1 MTAAPDADPRL
12 APYRDVRDAD
22 LRGAHGL
29 FLVESPRCVAR
40 FLRACARG
48 AWQAESALVAPEH
61 LSLLGPLAR
70 AANCPLLHAEAD
82 WIAAHSGYRF
92 HHGAL
97 AIGRHP
103 APRPLAELLTA
114 LPPGPATLV
123 IADGVVH
130 VDNMGSLFRNAACL
144 GAHAVAL
151 GPGCAD
157 PLGRKS
163 VRISMGRVFG
173 VPFTAV
179 QDAAQAVRE
188 AKAAG
193 FACVALEQ
201 APGAVPLQGWTPA
214 ARTALVLGAEG
225 RGVDP
230 GLLAACDACV
240 EIPASP
246 DPLAGELD
254 GAPSLNVSTALA
266 IALHELRRAHGGTGT
281 TQGLGV
287 GATGT

>member
-1 MTAAPDADPRL
+1 
-12 APYRDVRDAD
+12 
-22 LRGAHGL
+22 
-29 FLVESPRCVAR
+29 VAR
-40 FLRACARG
+40 FLRACAHG
-48 AWQAESALVAPEH
+48 AWKAESALASPDH
-61 LSLLGPLAR
+61 RPLLAPLAR
-70 AANCPLLHAEAD
+70 AAGCELIEAD
-82 WIAAHSGYRF
+82 AEWIAAHSGYRF

-103 APRPLAELLTA
+103 EPRPLAALLA
-114 LPPGPATLV
+114 SLPTGPATLV

-163 VRISMGRVFG
+163 IRISMGRVFG
-173 VPFTAV
+173 VPHTQV
-179 QDAAQAVRE
+179 PDAAQAVRQARE
-188 AKAAG
+188 AG
-193 FACVALEQ
+193 FMCVALEQ
-201 APGAVPLQGWTPA
+201 AAGALRLHDWKPA
-214 ARTALVLGAEG
+214 DRVALVLGAEG

-240 EIPASP
+240 EIESAP
-246 DPLAGELD
+246 DPLAGEGD

-266 IALHELRRAHGGTGT
+266 IALHELRRAHRGTGA
-281 TQGLGV
+281 TQGLGIGRA
-287 GATGT
+287 GA

>member
-1 MTAAPDADPRL
+1 MTTPDAGDARL

-22 LRGAHGL
+22 LRGEHGL

-48 AWQAESALVAPEH
+48 PWKAHSVLAAPEH
-61 LSLLGPLAR
+61 AAPLAPL
-70 AANCPLLHAEAD
+70 AAAAGCDLIEADAD

-92 HHGAL
+92 HRGAM
-97 AIGRHP
+97 AIGHHTRGP
-103 APRPLAELLTA
+103 GLAPLLASLEG
-114 LPPGPATLV
+114 GPATLV
-123 IADGVVH
+123 IADGIVH
-130 VDNMGSLFRNAACL
+130 VDNMGSLFRNVTCL
-144 GAHAVAL
+144 GAQAVAL

-163 VRISMGRVFG
+163 IRISMGRVFG

-179 QDAAQAVRE
+179 PDPLQALHQARQ
-188 AKAAG
+188 AG

-201 APGAVPLQGWTPA
+201 SNAAMHLHRWNAP
-214 ARTALVLGAEG
+214 ARVALVIGSES
-225 RGVDP
+225 RGVATE
-230 GLLAACDACV
+230 LVAACDACL
-240 EIPASP
+240 EIESSA

-254 GAPSLNVSTALA
+254 GPPSLNVATALA

-281 TQGLGV
+281 PR
-287 GATGT
+287 